1 MTKLEERM
9 TQLTPERRAKIEAR
23 TDELHQEYLALRTLR
38 KKLNLTQEEMAER
51 LGVKQP
57 SISKLENGDRRLTL
71 ETLSDIIAALGGEWE
86 INVKLPGTKA
96 MRLIGSEEFPHPVS
110 QSKKSKGAQSM
121 PRNTKKE
128 TEKID
133 RKKSKAKAC

>member
-1 MTKLEERM
+1 M

-38 KKLNLTQEEMAER
+38 KKLNLTQGEMAER

-71 ETLSDIIAALGGEWE
+71 ETLSDIIASLGGEWE

-96 MRLIGSEEFPHPVS
+96 MRLIGSEEFPQPVS
-110 QSKKSKGAQSM
+110 QSKKLQGGQST
-121 PRNTKKE
+121 PRRTRKE
-128 TEKID
+128 TEKTD
-133 RKKSKAKAC
+133 RKKSKAKAY

>member
-1 MTKLEERM
+1 M
-9 TQLTPERRAKIEAR
+9 TQLSPERRAKIEAR

-38 KKLNLTQEEMAER
+38 KTLNLTQGEMAER

-86 INVKLPGTKA
+86 INVKLPGTKL
-96 MRLIGSEEFPHPVS
+96 MRLIGSEEFPPSVS
-110 QSKKSKGAQSM
+110 QSKKSRGVPST
-121 PRNTKKE
+121 PRSTKKE
-128 TEKID
+128 TEKTD